1 MGLENREIIIKG
13 KGIKVSVLSSIF
25 IALGVVIM
33 IASICVIKKIYTMF
47 DAMMDAYQFEE
58 TESEAAESFRIAS
71 DYLTEQAR
79 LFVATGDIKNAE
91 NYFEEKDELQNRQA
105 ALSVV
110 ENSHILDIESNLL
123 SNAMDLSE
131 ALVDYEVHAMKLTAK
146 ANKIDDAKMPGEVAA
161 YELPKEELE
170 LDESELLNLAIH
182 LVYSDEYE
190 DYKSRIDWDVE
201 NAVTLIKDEAGTRYR
216 EDESDL
222 IMTLNITV
230 LLIFIMFVLLM
241 LIFIFNTLLVVR
253 PAKKFVE
260 LLDKHEKLPEI
271 GGYEF
276 RDFARTYNDIYRSNK
291 KNRELLREQGEV
303 DELTGTLKVGTLE
316 IVRHNLS
323 QHKEPM
329 GIMMI
334 DIDNFRSIKEAS
346 GYEMAD
352 KVVAKVA
359 NLFVSSFK
367 SSDYIIRTS
376 QDEFIMFLLR
386 MQQSDSEML
395 KDRILKINEALK
407 NSEDGVVEASVSVG
421 AAFAENGYTEET
433 ERKADMAL
441 NYVKK
446 NGRGTCKIDGIED

>member
-1 MGLENREIIIKG
+1 MENKDIVIKG
-13 KGIKVSVLSSIF
+13 KGIKVSILSGIF

-33 IASICVIKKIYTMF
+33 IASVGLIVKIYKTF
-47 DAMMDAYQFEE
+47 DKMMEAYQFAEV
-58 TESEAAESFRIAS
+58 ESEAAESFQAAS

-79 LFVATGDIKNAE
+79 QFAVTGNVKNAD
-91 NYFEEKDELQNRQA
+91 NYFEEKDVLKRRQE

-110 ENSHILDIESNLL
+110 ENSHTLDIESNLL
-123 SNAMDLSE
+123 ENAMELSE
-131 ALVDYEVHAMKLTAK
+131 ALVDYEIHAMKLTAYAK
-146 ANKIDDAKMPGEVAA
+146 KIDEAKLPAEVSS
-161 YELPKEELE
+161 YELSSNELNLE
-170 LDESELLNLAIH
+170 ALEMQNLAIQ
-182 LVYSDEYE
+182 LLCGAEYE
-190 DYKSRIDWDVE
+190 EYKDRIDWDVE
-201 NAVTLIKDEAGTRYR
+201 NAVTLIKDESGTRYR

-222 IMTLNITV
+222 ILTLNITV

-241 LIFIFNTLLVVR
+241 LIFIFNTLLVVK
-253 PAKKFVE
+253 PAKKFVN

-276 RDFARTYNDIYRSNK
+276 RDFARKYNDIYRSNK

-303 DELTGTLKVGTLE
+303 DELTGTLKVGTLD

-323 QHKEPM
+323 QSNEPM

-334 DIDNFRSIKEAS
+334 DVDNFRSIKEAN
-346 GYEMAD
+346 GYDMAD

-367 SSDYIIRTS
+367 SSDYIIRIS

-386 MQQSDSEML
+386 MQQTDSQMLTERIANINEQL
-395 KDRILKINEALK
+395 KDTA
-407 NSEDGVVEASVSVG
+407 DGVVKASVSVG
-421 AAFAENGYTEET
+421 IAFSENGYTKEV

-441 NYVKK
+441 NYVKE
-446 NGRGTCKIDGIED
+446 NGRGTCKIS